1 MFYANL
7 KRILA
12 LNFPIC
18 LIGLAGF
25 CTSAVYAG
33 VPAGTVISNAVTLNY
48 SVGGVGSVVA
58 SNTASFVVA
67 EIINLTLTVQDAAPV
82 AVNAP
87 DASRAVTV
95 LLTNTGNGSEAF
107 SLSRNN
113 ALPGDQFDPVNA
125 LAGAIFLESGA
136 QAGFQASGPNADT
149 LYVPGV
155 NDPVLAADASRLIY
169 VVSDIPAG
177 VALGGLGNVGISAR
191 SLTPGASGAAPGTTL
206 PGLGAGGVDAVVG
219 GSRATATVVGGYIV
233 SGFAVTVVKSVVGV
247 LDPRGGAIIMPG
259 SVLIYRVVVN
269 ITGAGTANNLALSDP
284 LPLETAYNAGSIKV
298 NGVGRTDAAD
308 ADNADYSVATRTIN
322 ARFGNTVSP
331 ASHTVEFQV
340 TVN

>member
-191 SLTPGASGAAPGTTL
+191 SLTPGASGANTWAFPLLNAADSAEISPSPPRAFDAPSGSSVSKVGRFAAPGTRITDESFESSYTSTIDRVFVL
-206 PGLGAGGVDAVVG
+206 
-219 GSRATATVVGGYIV
+219 
-233 SGFAVTVVKSVVGV
+233 SGAVTIIWRPRTVMGTGALVVSNSISSAASPVTIRPCSLVVKW
-247 LDPRGGAIIMPG
+247 AI
-259 SVLIYRVVVN
+259 
-269 ITGAGTANNLALSDP
+269 
-284 LPLETAYNAGSIKV
+284 
-298 NGVGRTDAAD
+298 
-308 ADNADYSVATRTIN
+308 
-322 ARFGNTVSP
+322 P
-331 ASHTVEFQV
+331 A
-340 TVN
+340 